1 MNMMKNIMLM
11 SAGGAM
17 ALVYQK
23 YNKKVMKAMK
33 NAFSDAASKANDL
46 TDKLDNMMQ
55 KKDCFGGLLF

>member
-1 MNMMKNIMLM
+1 M

-46 TDKLDNMMQ
+46 TDKLDNMM
-55 KKDCFGGLLF
+55 